1 MVVTAMDK
9 PEQDQQPQPE
19 QNKTLEQ
26 RIADVLQADVTST
39 ALGQLLQEVQT
50 GAAEA
55 SKRALPAAHA
65 HSAPSFPARVP

>member
-9 PEQDQQPQPE
+9 SEQDQQPE
-19 QNKTLEQ
+19 QSKPLEQ